1 MRDELRALVRLA
13 WPTSLGMLAF
23 MGMNVVDTICVGQLG
38 GAAQAAVTIT
48 NGWGLSGAVL
58 AMGAVRAIEPIVA
71 QSHGEGDRNAAG
83 QALARMLVLC
93 LPLSALAAGWYLL
106 APLGL
111 RWLGQPAS
119 ILPFAAAYAT
129 VIAVSWPIALVTHTL
144 RTFLQSLGIVR
155 PAMIAT
161 LLGTL
166 LKAPLNLLLM
176 YGYGPIPALG
186 VAGAAWATVIVDLVV
201 LALLAWAARDT
212 LAAYW
217 PSKPSLEPPHLLRLL
232 RLGLPLGV
240 QMGTEF
246 WAFSFTAVMMGW
258 IGEQAMAAHAA
269 ALNLCSVAF
278 MLPLGVSTA
287 AAARVGHRF
296 GAEEDWGPAA
306 RAALVLGVGTQLCS
320 GAVFWFLGSWL
331 VTPYSPDLDVRA
343 LAATLM
349 PIAAAFQLFDGMQ
362 VIGFGV
368 LRGAG
373 DVRVP
378 TIANLLG
385 YYVFGLPFAYILG
398 VRGGGGPAAIWWGLT
413 LGLGVVAVF
422 LLLRIRFV
430 HRRGGVRVR

>member
-1 MRDELRALVRLA
+1 MPDELRALVRLA

-38 GAAQAAVTIT
+38 EAQQAAVSIT

-58 AMGAVRAIEPIVA
+58 AFGSVRAIEPIVA
-71 QSHGEGDRNAAG
+71 QSHGEGDRGAAG
-83 QALARMLVLC
+83 QALLRMLVLC
-93 LPLSALAAGWYLL
+93 LPLSLLAGGWYLL

-111 RWLGQPAS
+111 RMLGQPESVIPYAS
-119 ILPFAAAYAT
+119 AYAT
-129 VIAVSWPIALVTHTL
+129 VIALSWPIAMVTHTL

-155 PAMIAT
+155 PAMVAT
-161 LLGTL
+161 VLGTL

-186 VAGAAWATVIVDLVV
+186 VAGAAWATVVVDLVV

-217 PSKPSLEPPHLLRLL
+217 PEKPSLEPTHLLHLLRV
-232 RLGLPLGV
+232 GLPLGV

-246 WAFSFTAVMMGW
+246 WAFSMTAVMMGW
-258 IGEQAMAAHAA
+258 IGERAMAAHAA
-269 ALNLCSVAF
+269 ALNLSSVSF
-278 MLPLGVSTA
+278 MLPLGVATA

-296 GAEEDWGPAA
+296 GAGEDWGLAA
-306 RAALVLGVGTQLCS
+306 RAALLLGVGTQLFS
-320 GAVFWFLGSWL
+320 GAIFWFLGPWL
-331 VTPYSPDLDVRA
+331 VAPYSPDLDVRA

-362 VIGFGV
+362 VIGFAI

-378 TIANLLG
+378 TVANLLG
-385 YYVFGLPFAYILG
+385 YYVFGLPFAYWLG
-398 VRGGGGPAAIWWGLT
+398 VRGGGGPASIWWGLS

-422 LLLRIRFV
+422 LLVRIRFV